1 MCRCHEIPLNNHNK
15 KIRLKKV
22 KEIKKITKNLI
33 I

>member
-1 MCRCHEIPLNNHNK
+1 MCRCHEIPLNNHK